1 MGDVMNIDIK
11 VLDLLLKNAEK
22 AYKKGEIPV
31 SAVIL
36 DQNGKLI
43 SNSFNNRQNK
53 YNVLGHAEVNAIV
66 KAEKKIKDWRLDG
79 YYMIVTL
86 EPCNMCSM
94 IIKEC
99 RLDKVYY
106 FLPKKSD
113 NDSWEINID
122 KEQIDKYEEYT
133 SKLKQLLTD
142 FFNNKR

>member
-43 SNSFNNRQNK
+43 SDSFNNRQNK

-133 SKLKQLLTD
+133 SKFKQLLTD

>member
-11 VLDLLLKNAEK
+11 VLDLLLKNAVK

-43 SNSFNNRQNK
+43 SDSFNNRQNK

-113 NDSWEINID
+113 NDSWEINIY
-122 KEQIDKYEEYT
+122 KEQRDKYEADT
-133 SKLKQLLTD
+133 SKFKQLLTD

>member
-1 MGDVMNIDIK
+1 MGDVMNIDNK
-11 VLDLLLKNAEK
+11 VLDLLLKSAEK

-36 DQNGKLI
+36 DGSGRI
-43 SNSFNNRQNK
+43 VSSAYNNRQNK
-53 YNVLGHAEVNAIV
+53 FNVLGHAEISAIL

-94 IIKEC
+94 VIKES
-99 RLDKVYY
+99 RIDNVYY
-106 FLPKKSD
+106 FLPKKND
-113 NDSWEINID
+113 NDSWEISINKKQLD
-122 KEQIDKYEEYT
+122 NYDEYSKKFKE
-133 SKLKQLLTD
+133 LLTD

>member
-11 VLDLLLKNAEK
+11 VLDLLLKNAVK

-36 DQNGKLI
+36 DQNGKLV
-43 SNSFNNRQNK
+43 SSAFNSRQK
-53 YNVLGHAEVNAIV
+53 QYNVLGHAEISCIL
-66 KAEKKIKDWRLDG
+66 KAEKKIRDWRLDG

-122 KEQIDKYEEYT
+122 KEQIDKYEEYA
-133 SKLKQLLTD
+133 SKFKQLLTV

>member
-1 MGDVMNIDIK
+1 MGDVMNIDKKI
-11 VLDLLLKNAEK
+11 LDLLLKMAEK

-36 DQNGKLI
+36 DQEGKLV
-43 SNSFNNRQNK
+43 SSAFNCRQK
-53 YNVLGHAEVNAIV
+53 QYNVLGHAEISCIL
-66 KAEKKIKDWRLDG
+66 KAEKKIRDWRLDG

-94 IIKEC
+94 IIKES

-113 NDSWEINID
+113 NESWEINLD
-122 KEQIDKYEEYT
+122 KEQIDKYSEY
-133 SKLKQLLTD
+133 SNKFKQLLTD

>member
-1 MGDVMNIDIK
+1 MGDVMNIDRKI
-11 VLDLLLKNAEK
+11 LDLLLKNAEK

-36 DQNGKLI
+36 DQSGKLI
-43 SNSFNNRQNK
+43 SSAFNSRQK
-53 YNVLGHAEVNAIV
+53 QYNVLGHAEISSVLR
-66 KAEKKIKDWRLDG
+66 AEKKLKDWRLDG

-94 IIKEC
+94 IIKES

-113 NDSWEINID
+113 NDSWEININ
-122 KEQIDKYEEYT
+122 KEQIDNYPEY
-133 SKLKQLLTD
+133 SNKFKHLLTD

>member
-36 DQNGKLI
+36 DQNGKLV
-43 SNSFNNRQNK
+43 SSAFNSRQK
-53 YNVLGHAEVNAIV
+53 QYNVLGHAEISCIL
-66 KAEKKIKDWRLDG
+66 KAEKKIRDWRLDG

-122 KEQIDKYEEYT
+122 KEQIDKYEEYA
-133 SKLKQLLTD
+133 SKFKQLLTD

>member
-1 MGDVMNIDIK
+1 MGDVMNIDKKI
-11 VLDLLLKNAEK
+11 LDLLLKMAEK

-36 DQNGKLI
+36 DQEGKLV
-43 SNSFNNRQNK
+43 SSAFNCRQK
-53 YNVLGHAEVNAIV
+53 QYNVLGHAEISCIL
-66 KAEKKIKDWRLDG
+66 KAEKKIRDWRLDG

-94 IIKEC
+94 IIKES

-113 NDSWEINID
+113 NESWEINID
-122 KEQIDKYEEYT
+122 KEQIDKYSEY
-133 SKLKQLLTD
+133 SNKFKQLLTD